1 MKKNFKII
9 TLAVSLLLLIGAVIG
24 VSVFAEE
31 TAPSIE
37 IVRKNVSYE
46 GAVKTLFVIDTENA
60 EGYTIKVNFYDVDPA
75 TEGAEVAYTKG
86 VDGKTTIDGVEYDVV
101 FSKGIAPAN
110 LRKSIY
116 AVPVLV
122 DSEGNVVVRGETV
135 EYSPYIYALNRFEKS
150 PTEDQI
156 VLYSALLDYGA
167 AVQRLLCKPEDVA
180 ANGGY
185 ADEYCGIREDVAING
200 VRKETGSVNY
210 YAPGTEVTLTANNMY
225 GEAGVFHHFSD
236 ESNVSLGDGAYPK
249 KTITASKPGVA
260 VYTEN
265 YTVTGQVFNTLDTLC
280 TDGSENDVNAIYSGQ
295 KESARDA
302 LGFYTNDGAFGNA
315 KSDVYVKVVKE
326 SADSENQVIYGYN
339 NGLTGNTNDIVLSLD
354 NTVYYAKKYIVQ
366 FDLNWNGVGEDVQK
380 GAAFLRFVNAGV
392 TDGDIIYNYTLMDS
406 GASGET
412 YTIGGVTFNKNE
424 WYTLRFEMV
433 PESVSTY
440 SIKMYVN
447 GELAHS
453 VASQSAVGANAKDNV
468 YKFLG
473 MRFNTRASA
482 YGGSAYYS
490 YQIDNTYVG
499 YEMDAREGGE
509 YFGNASIEGTRLE
522 YDGITPGK
530 DNIFTS
536 DSYSGTAF
544 NSSVVDG
551 ALTFAGN
558 GMNVGLENKE
568 TKTGAKY
575 VFETDILFDGIPASG
590 KTSGTFGWYG
600 LSASSCAKEQFFIF
614 LSFSYSADADGNI
627 EYINIV
633 DAAKSTVLATLNH
646 NEWYNIRFVYTPNNT
661 YEADGVTV
669 ASGGYEGNL
678 EIYVNDVLVT
688 SYTTVGRGNTIS
700 NEQLYCMGFN
710 LRQYGS
716 SNLNKM
722 TYYLDNTFIGAV
734 PEAE

>member
-1 MKKNFKII
+1 MMKKNIKI
-9 TLAVSLLLLIGAVIG
+9 ASFVVSMLVFIGAVIG
-24 VSVFAEE
+24 ISAFAD
-31 TAPSIE
+31 TAPSVE
-37 IVRKNVSYE
+37 IMQKNIAYE
-46 GAVKTLFVIDTENA
+46 GAVKTLFAIKAENA
-60 EGYTIKVNFYDVDPA
+60 DGLTIKVNFYDTDPSG
-75 TEGAEVAYTKG
+75 EGAVIAYTKG
-86 VDGKTTIDGVEYDVV
+86 VGAKTTIGDEEYDVV
-101 FSKGIAPAN
+101 FSEGFRPKE
-110 LRKSIY
+110 LRKSIF

-122 DSEGNVVVRGETV
+122 DTEGNVVASGKAV
-135 EYSPYIYALNRFEKS
+135 EYSPYIYAINRFEKS
-150 PTEDQI
+150 ATADQI
-156 VLYSALLDYGA
+156 TLYSALLDYGA
-167 AVQRLLCKPEDVA
+167 AVQRVLSTPEEVA
-180 ANGGY
+180 QGGGY
-185 ADEYCGIREDVAING
+185 ADEYCGIREDIALNG
-200 VRKETGSVNY
+200 TTEEIGTVNY
-210 YAPGTEVTLTANNMY
+210 YAPGTEVTLTASNMY
-225 GEAGVFHHFSD
+225 GATGVFRHFAD
-236 ESNVSLGDGAYPK
+236 ESGKSLGDGAYPK

-280 TDGSENDVNAIYSGQ
+280 TDGSANDVNALYSGQ
-295 KESARDA
+295 KETAKEA
-302 LGFYTNDGAFGNA
+302 LGFYTNEGAFGNA
-315 KSDVYVKVVKE
+315 KPNVYVKVVKE
-326 SADSENQVIYGYN
+326 SEDSENQVISGYN
-339 NGLTGNTNDIVLSLD
+339 NGLTWNTNDIVLSLD

-380 GAAFLRFVNAGV
+380 SAALLRFVNAGV
-392 TDGDIIYNYTLMDS
+392 ADGDIIYNYTLVDS

-509 YFGNASIEGTRLE
+509 YFGNASIEGTKLE

-544 NSSVVDG
+544 SSSVDDG

-558 GMNVGLENKE
+558 GMNVGLENQGAKA
-568 TKTGAKY
+568 GAKY

-600 LSASSCAKEQFFIF
+600 LSASSCAKEQFFVY
-614 LSFSYSADADGNI
+614 LTFSYSADADGNI
-627 EYINIV
+627 EYIKIV
-633 DAAKSTVLATLNH
+633 DGAKSTVLATLNH

-661 YEADGVTV
+661 YADDGVNV
-669 ASGGYEGNL
+669 ATGGYGGNL
-678 EIYVNDVLVT
+678 EIYVNGTLAV
-688 SYTTVGRGNTIS
+688 SYATVGCGSTIS

-710 LRQYGS
+710 LRQYSS
-716 SNLNKM
+716 SNLSKM
-722 TYYLDNTFIGAV
+722 TYRLVNTFIGAV
-734 PEAE
+734 SEAE